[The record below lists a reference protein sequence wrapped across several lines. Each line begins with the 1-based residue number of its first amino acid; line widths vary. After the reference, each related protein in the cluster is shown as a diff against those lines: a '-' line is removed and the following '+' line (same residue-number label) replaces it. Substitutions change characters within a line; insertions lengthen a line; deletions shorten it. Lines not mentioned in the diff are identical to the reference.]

1 MKVFF
6 GGAEKGTYRKMLI
19 DAGVER
25 HAINLTHFPIPKKK
39 ELDLSVLFGGG
50 EVIVYTS
57 ENDEDTSRFDQFVRD
72 HADNIHIVIGRSEY
86 DGTWLGDKYYPL
98 WNDEQ
103 DLERLTWLCQKYGR
117 AAISDK
123 AVTGRNVGRIASI
136 QQRWSAKLV
145 GITSKPDLIERI
157 PWDTVIVGSWTSA
170 IRYGETQVW
179 DGHGL
184 RRYPAQQKESSRKKH
199 RADIIRLGIDFDA
212 VMDDNVSAIGTL
224 AIASWRQWE
233 THTFGGYDPMN
244 DDDEQEISSTED
256 GSIIAIDPKPHTPTL
271 AVSGGSSI
279 AINVPNKRHEN
290 ERVLLPVMG
299 METIT
304 SFGSQTVDNQG
315 ESIEIDPEKVNVIRY
330 NANPLR
336 QCNNCYLSSRCPS
349 FKENT
354 ECAFNLPIEI
364 RTKDQLQ
371 AAMRALLE
379 MQVGRVMFAR
389 FAEELEGQG
398 LDPALSNEM
407 DRLFNLIDRFKNISD
422 TRDTIRLEME
432 ARGSSGVL
440 SRLFGA
446 KAGESNRML
455 EGGGMGPNA
464 TNSMYSDILDLSED
478 N

>member
-1 MKVFF
+1 MKIFF
-6 GGAEKGTYRKMLI
+6 GGAEKGTYRKMLM
-19 DAGVER
+19 DAGVKR
-25 HAINLTHFPIPKKK
+25 YAINLTHFPIPKKK
-39 ELDLSVLFGGG
+39 ELDLSVLYGGG
-50 EVIVYTS
+50 EIIVYTS
-57 ENDEDTSRFDQFVRD
+57 ENDEDTNRFDQFVRD
-72 HADNIHIVIGRSEY
+72 HADNIDIVIGRSDY
-86 DGTWLGDKYYPL
+86 DGAWLGERYYPL

-103 DLERLTWLCQKYGR
+103 DLERLAWLCQKYGR

-123 AVTGRNVGRIASI
+123 AVTGRNLARISSI
-136 QQRWSAKLV
+136 SQRWSAKLV

-157 PWDTVIVGSWTSA
+157 QWDTVIAGSWTSA

-212 VMDDNVSAIGTL
+212 VMEDNVSAIGNL
-224 AIASWRQWE
+224 AIASWQQWE

-244 DDDEQEISSTED
+244 DDDELEFTDPQNGEIV
-256 GSIIAIDPKPHTPTL
+256 AITPVPHTPTL
-271 AVSGGSSI
+271 GVSGGSTI
-279 AINVPNKRHEN
+279 AINTPNKRHESD
-290 ERVLLPVMG
+290 RVLLPVMG
-299 METIT
+299 VETIT
-304 SFGSQTVDNQG
+304 SFGSQTVDNEG

-336 QCNNCYLSSRCPS
+336 QCNSCYLSSRCPS
-349 FKENT
+349 FQENT
-354 ECAFNLPIEI
+354 ECAFKLPIEI

-446 KAGESNRML
+446 KAGEANRML
-455 EGGGMGPNA
+455 EGGGMGAQA
-464 TNSMYSDILDLSED
+464 TNAMYADVLDLSED